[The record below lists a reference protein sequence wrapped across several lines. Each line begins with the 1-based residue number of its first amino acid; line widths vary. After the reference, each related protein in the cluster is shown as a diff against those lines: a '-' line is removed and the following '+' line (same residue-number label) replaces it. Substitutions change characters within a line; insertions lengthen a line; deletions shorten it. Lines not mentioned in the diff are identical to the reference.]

1 MLCIKPVTACSRS
14 DTCFRACWVA
24 ARKPQNAP
32 IPKMGSERCFLTF
45 CPYFMLMNG
54 SRGLMKVASGK
65 ETRPRRRSDQVRSSQ
80 VRWGKLGGLAFLFY
94 ARARAYTII
103 LPDLKRR
110 RRPGG
115 RRRPRRASGGT
126 NNERSEFRAAAR
138 APGRA
143 CGATKQRAQRVP
155 NAVRAA
161 GRPSGGTNN
170 DQREFPRR
178 HGVVPYGPGR

>member
-115 RRRPRRASGGT
+115 GRSTPGGPPEEPTTSAASSERQRGPPAGPAEQP
-126 NNERSEFRAAAR
+126 NNERSEFR
-138 APGRA
+138 
-143 CGATKQRAQRVP
+143 TQ
-155 NAVRAA
+155 
-161 GRPSGGTNN
+161 
-170 DQREFPRR
+170 
-178 HGVVPYGPGR
+178 

>member
-115 RRRPRRASGGT
+115 RRRPPEGLRRNQQRAQASSERQRGPPAGPAEQP
-126 NNERSEFRAAAR
+126 NNERSEFR
-138 APGRA
+138 
-143 CGATKQRAQRVP
+143 TQ
-155 NAVRAA
+155 
-161 GRPSGGTNN
+161 
-170 DQREFPRR
+170 
-178 HGVVPYGPGR
+178 

>member
-14 DTCFRACWVA
+14 DTCFRACWMA

-32 IPKMGSERCFLTF
+32 SCKTPIWSQDVYFWAPF
-45 CPYFMLMNG
+45 CIINCCAVF
-54 SRGLMKVASGK
+54 MKVASGK

-115 RRRPRRASGGT
+115 RRRPPGGPPEEPTTSAASSERQRGPPAGPAEQP
-126 NNERSEFRAAAR
+126 NNERSEFR
-138 APGRA
+138 
-143 CGATKQRAQRVP
+143 TQ
-155 NAVRAA
+155 
-161 GRPSGGTNN
+161 
-170 DQREFPRR
+170 
-178 HGVVPYGPGR
+178 